1 MFSLGTSTVYGT
13 DMVQTI
19 PSHNGTTKQLSPLN
33 IPLAPGSGVSINF
46 APAGETIQK
55 VWLDNPSFV
64 TIDADGCLAGLPSFG
79 DDCQESYASLIYLR
93 RINDLT
99 IPGLPKSSQSLLTV
113 VTEKQGQ
120 TNIYVFRI
128 NKASTASKLVFE
140 VISSHPKTVNGVKPS
155 TEPTVITTARITNG
169 FKRAI
174 ANQLLEK
181 KGKLSQQINE
191 FIGYLE
197 SGLSKAEAAQKVG
210 ISLDVINKLEALGR

>member
-140 VISSHPKTVNGVKPS
+140 VISSHPKTVNGLNLQ
-155 TEPTVITTARITNG
+155 R
-169 FKRAI
+169 
-174 ANQLLEK
+174 NQL
-181 KGKLSQQINE
+181 
-191 FIGYLE
+191 
-197 SGLSKAEAAQKVG
+197 
-210 ISLDVINKLEALGR
+210 